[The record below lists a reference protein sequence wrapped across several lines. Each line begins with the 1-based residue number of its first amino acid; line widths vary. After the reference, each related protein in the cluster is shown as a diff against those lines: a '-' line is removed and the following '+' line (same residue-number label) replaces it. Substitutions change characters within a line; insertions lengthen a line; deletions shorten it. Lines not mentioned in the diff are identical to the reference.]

1 MPAGA
6 ENAAGVD
13 KRGWCL
19 FERRLSSIIKTG
31 RCCLTLSRMGERDG
45 DSWRHLVMAC
55 MAGRLAP
62 LAPDAFE
69 ALLRDGMAREE
80 AEAGTGFRF
89 TNGKDATEVCIP
101 QYREAFLRLMRG
113 AEVLSFMYCSWG
125 DDEVE
130 QLCGALAYAHAAGST
145 TAAEGL
151 YLTGNALTDA
161 ALAHL
166 ARAFAAGLVP
176 RLEWLRL
183 GRNKLTGAGLDALR
197 PALADG
203 HLAGLKELEL
213 SGSKQLGDGGAK
225 VLAAALSEG
234 KLPRLEE
241 LHLGGTG
248 MGDEGARALAGALG
262 GAPAL
267 RELKVGENEIG
278 AAAKKELW
286 AVCAERGVEL
296 K

>member
-1 MPAGA
+1 
-6 ENAAGVD
+6 
-13 KRGWCL
+13 
-19 FERRLSSIIKTG
+19 
-31 RCCLTLSRMGERDG
+31 MGEREG
-45 DSWRHLVMAC
+45 DAWLSLVMAC
-55 MAGRLAP
+55 QAGRLAP

-101 QYREAFLRLMRG
+101 QYREAFLRLVRG
-113 AEVLSFMYCSWG
+113 AEYLSFSRCSWG
-125 DDEVE
+125 DEEVE

-145 TAAEGL
+145 TAARGL
-151 YLTGNALTDA
+151 YLERNALTDA

-176 RLEWLRL
+176 RLEALWL
-183 GRNKLTGAGLDALR
+183 GKNKLTGAGLDALR

-203 HLAGLKELEL
+203 HLAGLKELRLDGNE
-213 SGSKQLGDGGAK
+213 QLGDGGAK

-234 KLPRLEE
+234 KLPRLEK
-241 LHLGGTG
+241 LHLARTG
-248 MGDEGARALAGALG
+248 MGDEGARALGGALG

-267 RELKVGENEIG
+267 KELKVRGNDEIG
-278 AAAKKELW
+278 AAAMEELK
-286 AVCAERGVEL
+286 AACAGRGVEL
-296 K
+296 ES